1 MDNGMLL
8 TLLIAIVFVAV
19 HLIIYFGGFGEALK
33 KKLRATISQ
42 QNMAIGLIVVI
53 FTVIII
59 IATNES

>member
-1 MDNGMLL
+1 MLL

-19 HLIIYFGGFGEALK
+19 HVVIYFGGAGENLK

-42 QNMAIGLIVVI
+42 QNMIIGLIVVI

-59 IATNES
+59 LYSNES

>member
-8 TLLIAIVFVAV
+8 TLIIAIVFVAV
-19 HLIIYFGGFGEALK
+19 HVVIYFGGAGETLK
-33 KKLRATISQ
+33 KKLRATISP
-42 QNMAIGLIVVI
+42 QNMIIGLIVVI